1 MESVGLHEEWPW
13 KSGLVRELER
23 GTGSVKE
30 VLVEAWRSEN
40 WFFRGDFGSFF

>member
-30 VLVEAWRSEN
+30 VLVGGEK
-40 WFFRGDFGSFF
+40 GDRAC